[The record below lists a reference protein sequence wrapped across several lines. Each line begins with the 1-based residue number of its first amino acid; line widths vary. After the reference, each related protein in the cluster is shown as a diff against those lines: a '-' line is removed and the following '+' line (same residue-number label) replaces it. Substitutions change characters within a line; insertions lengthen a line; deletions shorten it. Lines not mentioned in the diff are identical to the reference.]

1 MHHLVT
7 VIASVALTTVIIGLV
22 SALALER
29 ARRLDLAARV
39 THLEALLTNLE
50 RVGRNKLY
58 REAIEN
64 KQTQVVQ
71 AARRLRVARQ
81 DLDDAMRI
89 LNLEP
94 KE

>member
-1 MHHLVT
+1 MS
-7 VIASVALTTVIIGLV
+7 IAIAAVLSVALTTVIVGLV
-22 SALALER
+22 AALALER
-29 ARRLDLAARV
+29 ARRHDLAARV
-39 THLEALLTNLE
+39 AQLETLLSNLE

-58 REAIEN
+58 RDAIEN

-71 AARRLRVARQ
+71 AALRLRVARQ